1 MLNRFTE
8 RMVLTIAILSTGIV
22 FFDQTGVNV
31 ALPAIQEGLG
41 ADFGALQWIID
52 IYLLVLSVLML
63 IGGVLGDI
71 YGRVRLFIIGMIIF
85 AVASLMCGL
94 APSVSWL
101 IIGRFFQGVGG
112 AIIAPA
118 GLAIINAVIPTER
131 RGEMLGIWGTFS
143 PLITVSGPV
152 IGGWMV
158 DNLSWR
164 FVFIIN
170 LPLALIAIFI
180 AWRYVPENRNEAAG
194 RDLDW
199 GGALTLLVGLSGL
212 LFTLI
217 EGPNFGWG
225 SPVIV
230 GSLILGII
238 GILLFIWVENRV
250 NNPLI
255 RLDLFRIP
263 AFSGANLL
271 TLILYAGLG
280 GPFFFITLNL
290 QQIQGF
296 TAAEAGLAIAPISL
310 IIFLLSRPMGR
321 LTDRIGPRPIL
332 IFSISLI
339 GCAFLL
345 LMRPGINSMYWR
357 DWFPG
362 IMIWGL
368 GIASLVVPI
377 TALGLGALPQAQSGI
392 ASGVN
397 NAASRIGQM
406 LSFAILGVVV
416 LTRFRERLTQEL
428 AILPLSQQDTD
439 SVLEQYRSLGEV
451 MPPAG
456 ISNDLAVAIET
467 AVQIAFVDGFRLI
480 MMLSAVTVFASLAV
494 LLWLVPGAET
504 AASLDQ

>member
-1 MLNRFTE
+1 MPLSRFTE

-63 IGGVLGDI
+63 IGGVLGVI
-71 YGRVRLFIIGMIIF
+71 YGRVKLFISGMFIF
-85 AVASLMCGL
+85 AIASLMCGL
-94 APSVSWL
+94 APSVNWL

-118 GLAIINAVIPTER
+118 GLAIINAVIPSER

-164 FVFIIN
+164 FVFMIN

-180 AWRYVPENRNEAAG
+180 AWRYVPENRNETAG

-199 GGALTLLVGLSGL
+199 GGALTLLIGLSGL

-217 EGPNFGWG
+217 EGPHFGWN
-225 SPVIV
+225 SRLIIS
-230 GSLILGII
+230 SLILGIVSI
-238 GILLFIWVENRV
+238 ILFIWVENRV
-250 NNPLI
+250 NHPLI
-255 RLDLFRIP
+255 PLDLFRIP

-280 GPFFFITLNL
+280 GPFFFVTLNL
-290 QQIQGF
+290 QQVQGF
-296 TAAEAGLAIAPISL
+296 SAAEAGLAIAPISF

-332 IFSISLI
+332 SVSIALI

-345 LMRPGINSMYWR
+345 LMRPGTTGLYWT
-357 DWFPG
+357 DWLPA
-362 IMIWGL
+362 ILIWGV

-377 TALGLGALPQAQSGI
+377 TALGLGALPQTQSGI

-406 LSFAILGVVV
+406 LSFAILGVIV
-416 LTRFRERLTQEL
+416 LTRFRGRLTQEL
-428 AILPLSQQDTD
+428 DRLSLSQQVKDA
-439 SVLEQYRSLGEV
+439 VLAQYRNLGEV
-451 MPPAG
+451 TAPVGLSAEMTA
-456 ISNDLAVAIET
+456 AIEA

-480 MMLSAVTVFASLAV
+480 MLISAITVFASLGI
-494 LLWLVPGAET
+494 LLWLVPQK
-504 AASLDQ
+504 SRQ